1 MAARPLVMAITR
13 INHFQAKPD
22 QAYYRR
28 VSEGAA

>member
-1 MAARPLVMAITR
+1 MAITR